1 MNKQSLHKILSVL
14 LALVWLTGCLVNARI
29 TGTCYSTKTNSM
41 SCCQSSMTMAGTSN
55 SLQMAAYKSCRCPGM
70 MSVLPERG
78 VSLPI
83 ETLKTSS
90 VQQTHALL
98 SFVFQTAFDQVYHKN
113 SIFVFSHQHPPA
125 NTASD
130 TNAFLSTFRI

>member
-1 MNKQSLHKILSVL
+1 MNNQSLQKVLSLL
-14 LALVWLTGCLVNARI
+14 LALVWVTGCLANVRI

-41 SCCQSSMTMAGTSN
+41 SCCQSSTTMAGTSN
-55 SLQMAAYKSCRCPGM
+55 SLQIAAYKSCHCPGM

-83 ETLKTSS
+83 ETLKTNS

-98 SFVFQTAFDQVYHKN
+98 NFVFQTAFDQAYNKN
-113 SIFVFSHQHPPA
+113 SFFDFSHQHPPA
-125 NTASD
+125 NTASE
-130 TNAFLSTFRI
+130 TNALLSTFRI